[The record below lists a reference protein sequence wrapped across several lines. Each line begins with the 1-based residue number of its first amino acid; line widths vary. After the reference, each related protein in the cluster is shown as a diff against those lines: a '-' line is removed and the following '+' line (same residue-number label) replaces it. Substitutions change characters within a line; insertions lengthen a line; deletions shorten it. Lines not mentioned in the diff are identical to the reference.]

1 MKKNISPVQQKNV
14 KVKPVTEISKGPTL
28 SSSSSSSPF
37 SAMTNNLMPS
47 NVIDLN
53 TKKEIKEKVEILKN
67 PIKTIKK
74 KLLINTDSNNVNF
87 DEKRY
92 KEKENDGN
100 RTPRMIINEKE
111 NNIEKDLSYSLSNSN
126 LNNLP
131 FTSDTKSLMTTTKNK
146 ITKNDD
152 QLRKSSRIAILTSPN
167 IQKIKNTIKS
177 PNSDSKSFAELG
189 SNSNHMTGKRKN
201 DFISLSPAPIK
212 NIPLPYQEEFLSF
225 EVISGN
231 NIFISTCL
239 YVLVTLSFS
248 ISPSLYLYLSICS
261 CSTLFLY
268 YLPPSIFIC
277 LYVFVPLSFSTISP
291 SLYLYLSICFCS
303 TLFLYYLSLPLS

>member
-1 MKKNISPVQQKNV
+1 
-14 KVKPVTEISKGPTL
+14 
-28 SSSSSSSPF
+28 
-37 SAMTNNLMPS
+37 MPS

-74 KLLINTDSNNVNF
+74 KLLINTDSNNVKF
-87 DEKRY
+87 DGKRY

-100 RTPRMIINEKE
+100 HTPRMIINEKE

-126 LNNLP
+126 LNNLS

-146 ITKNDD
+146 IINNDD

-177 PNSDSKSFAELG
+177 PNSDSKSFAEFG
-189 SNSNHMTGKRKN
+189 SSPNHMTGKRKN

-225 EVISGN
+225 EIISGK
-231 NIFISTCL
+231 NIFISICL

-248 ISPSLYLYLSICS
+248 ISPSLYLYLSICLCYS
-261 CSTLFLY
+261 LY
-268 YLPPSIFIC
+268 LSLPLSLSVYMSLLHSLSLLSLPPPIFIC
-277 LYVFVPLSFSTISP
+277 LCVLVTLSFSTISP
-291 SLYLYLSICFCS
+291 SLYLYLSVCS
-303 TLFLYYLSLPLS
+303 CYTLFFYYSSLSISLFLSLSPNSSSFEKH